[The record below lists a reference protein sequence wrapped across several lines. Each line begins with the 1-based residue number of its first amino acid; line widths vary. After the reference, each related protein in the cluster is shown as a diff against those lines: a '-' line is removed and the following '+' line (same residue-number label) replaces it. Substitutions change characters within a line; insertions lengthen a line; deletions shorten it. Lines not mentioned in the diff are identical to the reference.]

1 KFGLRWQV
9 SDDFTLRS
17 TWAEGFRAPSIG
29 ELYGTFS
36 RFDAT
41 IQDPCNGA
49 TGQTGANCQAL
60 GVPDPENFEQA
71 NTQISVVT
79 GGNPE
84 LKPETST
91 SFTAGLVYSPAWAED
106 SSWSQKLDFEITY
119 YRIEIEDA
127 IQAADAQTQLDRC
140 VATLDPVYC
149 ADIGRSSGGNIN
161 RFDNTLFNLGRVET
175 KGYDFGI
182 NWLGNETGAGTFGA
196 SLQATYL
203 KHYRAVATDSGQAEP
218 RGVGIEVADSGMPK
232 WRATARLN
240 WSLGDFSA
248 GWAVRYLSDL
258 TEGCG
263 GAEGYPICD
272 GPNST
277 HRLGSTTYH
286 DLRAS
291 WTLPTTT
298 RITIAGGVNNVF
310 GKDPPVCLS
319 CSLNGYDASNYDLPG
334 RFSYLEASVKF

>member
-1 KFGLRWQV
+1 RLDFSVASRYSDYSNFGGTTNNKFGLRWQV

-119 YRIEIEDA
+119 YRIEI
-127 IQAADAQTQLDRC
+127 
-140 VATLDPVYC
+140 
-149 ADIGRSSGGNIN
+149 
-161 RFDNTLFNLGRVET
+161 
-175 KGYDFGI
+175 
-182 NWLGNETGAGTFGA
+182 
-196 SLQATYL
+196 
-203 KHYRAVATDSGQAEP
+203 
-218 RGVGIEVADSGMPK
+218 
-232 WRATARLN
+232 
-240 WSLGDFSA
+240 
-248 GWAVRYLSDL
+248 
-258 TEGCG
+258 
-263 GAEGYPICD
+263 
-272 GPNST
+272 
-277 HRLGSTTYH
+277 
-286 DLRAS
+286 
-291 WTLPTTT
+291 
-298 RITIAGGVNNVF
+298 
-310 GKDPPVCLS
+310 
-319 CSLNGYDASNYDLPG
+319 
-334 RFSYLEASVKF
+334 